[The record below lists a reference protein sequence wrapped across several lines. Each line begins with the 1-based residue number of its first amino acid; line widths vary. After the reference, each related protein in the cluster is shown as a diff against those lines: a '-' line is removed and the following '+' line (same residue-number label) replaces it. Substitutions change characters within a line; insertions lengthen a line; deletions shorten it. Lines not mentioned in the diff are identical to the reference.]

1 MASPNQ
7 WRRWLRLTAGAA
19 GRAGGVG
26 GTRADQSER
35 SNGAMGVVRNGA
47 WPGALGTIWGHLRG
61 FGDILGGSER
71 GEREVTGRR

>member
-1 MASPNQ
+1 M
-7 WRRWLRLTAGAA
+7 TARAA

-47 WPGALGTIWGHLRG
+47 WFGWSRGVAWGVGDNLGTLGWVWGH
-61 FGDILGGSER
+61 FGGLGKRREGGDR
-71 GEREVTGRR
+71 PEVTMTP